1 MPDPIN
7 MVPRILLRIHTPP
20 SGEGEVE
27 SPVKPTQIEPGPS
40 SSPPPLRM
48 EGPEQTV
55 LLRSGDAG
63 WRTPPLTLPKK
74 GVLKI
79 RLPLPGE
86 RLTLFHPIS
95 PQSGTEL
102 IPLPGAAASQGELW
116 LVRLPEQQFL
126 LLWLPF
132 GIPPCPLNQLQ
143 LGLQAS
149 TTGGSASLNPPQ
161 ALLVRQALRIG
172 ILLFI
177 LCVLLTLL

>member
-7 MVPRILLRIHTPP
+7 MVTRILLRIHTPP
-20 SGEGEVE
+20 SGEGE
-27 SPVKPTQIEPGPS
+27 SPVKPTRMEPGPS
-40 SSPPPLRM
+40 SSPPLRM

-79 RLPLPGE
+79 GLPLPGE

-102 IPLPGAAASQGELW
+102 IPLPGATASQGELW
-116 LVRLPEQQFL
+116 LVRLPDQQFL

-143 LGLQAS
+143 LGLRAS
-149 TTGGSASLNPPQ
+149 TAGASAPLNPPQ
-161 ALLVRQALRIG
+161 AVLVRQALRIG

-177 LCVLLTLL
+177 LCVLLALI